1 MQASCLIVNRL
12 HSRSALS
19 TLIWVWSWRIIVC
32 LLVWMSLVANRSRWM
47 IGGGQLMTVTNS
59 VLCFPSLPHPSL
71 VKKALSRGRRG
82 AWNKKTHAPG
92 FSSFDWREE
101 ESVTGCVCREVMIE
115 WFRLKTSTVNHRLTR
130 PEWNPWD
137 AGSWRGFHRL
147 RRELMIDSELT
158 YTWLK
163 LFVYQPF
170 LFLSRSPETF
180 LLWVTLTM
188 CSRCK
193 RYVSYSLDSQRET
206 VKIKFLPF

>member
-1 MQASCLIVNRL
+1 
-12 HSRSALS
+12 
-19 TLIWVWSWRIIVC
+19 
-32 LLVWMSLVANRSRWM
+32 
-47 IGGGQLMTVTNS
+47 MTVTNS

-101 ESVTGCVCREVMIE
+101 ESVTGCVCREVMIG

-193 RYVSYSLDSQRET
+193 RYVSYSLDSHRET